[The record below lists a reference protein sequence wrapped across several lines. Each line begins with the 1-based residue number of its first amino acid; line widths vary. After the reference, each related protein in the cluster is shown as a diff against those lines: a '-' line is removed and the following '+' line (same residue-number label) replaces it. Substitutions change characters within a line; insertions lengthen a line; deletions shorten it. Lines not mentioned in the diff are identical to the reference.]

1 MRIFIRNFSESKLV
15 LLRRVGD
22 TFLMT
27 TRKRISVIALLMTI
41 AAGVLSPTAYAAA
54 TRYITVSAQGAV
66 KVVPDAVRIN
76 ATATAVAASSKEALA
91 ATAKTA
97 TAVRAALKTAKID
110 SKDVATQS
118 VTVYPEYKYT
128 ADGGSTLTGYRG
140 SQSFTITVRAADTA
154 GALIDSLVAA
164 GGDNL
169 QINGATPFVL
179 DSTKSL
185 EAARAAA
192 VKSAKA
198 KASSYAKLMG
208 VKLGKVNYLVENSA
222 PTNYPP
228 VMAVAK
234 AESDATVID
243 LGQQDVTIGVTVQ
256 WALL

>member
-1 MRIFIRNFSESKLV
+1 
-15 LLRRVGD
+15 
-22 TFLMT
+22 MT
-27 TRKRISVIALLMTI
+27 TRTRISLFALLTALVSAI
-41 AAGVLSPTAYAAA
+41 APTADAAT
-54 TRYITVSAQGAV
+54 TRYITVSAQGSV

-76 ATATAVAASSKEALA
+76 ATATAVAASSKDALT

-97 TAVRAALKTAKID
+97 NAVRAALKSAKID
-110 SKDVATQS
+110 SKDISTQS

-128 ADGGSTLTGYRG
+128 NDGGSTLIGYRG
-140 SQSFTITVRAADTA
+140 SQSFTIIVRAADTA
-154 GALIDSLVAA
+154 GTLVDALVVA

-192 VKSAKA
+192 VKSAQA
-198 KASSYAKLMG
+198 KAASYAKLMG

-222 PTNYPP
+222 PTNYTP
-228 VMAVAK
+228 VMSVAK
-234 AESDATVID
+234 TESDATVID
-243 LGQQDVTIGVTVQ
+243 LGQQDVTISVTVQ

>member
-1 MRIFIRNFSESKLV
+1 
-15 LLRRVGD
+15 
-22 TFLMT
+22 MT
-27 TRKRISVIALLMTI
+27 TRKRISVIALLMTL
-41 AAGVLSPTAYAAA
+41 AAGVLSPAAEAAA
-54 TRYITVSAQGAV
+54 TRYITVSAQGVV

-76 ATATAVAASSKEALA
+76 ATATAVAATSKEALA

-97 TAVRAALKTAKID
+97 TVVRAALKNAKID
-110 SKDVATQS
+110 TKDIATQS
-118 VTVYPEYKYT
+118 VSVYPEYKYSN
-128 ADGGSTLTGYRG
+128 DGGSTLIGYRG

-154 GALIDSLVAA
+154 GALVDSLVTA

-208 VKLGKVNYLVENSA
+208 VKLGKVNYLVENSS
-222 PTNYPP
+222 PSNYSP

-243 LGQQDVTIGVTVQ
+243 LGQQEVTISVTVQ
-256 WALL
+256 WGLA

>member
-1 MRIFIRNFSESKLV
+1 
-15 LLRRVGD
+15 
-22 TFLMT
+22 MT
-27 TRKRISVIALLMTI
+27 TRKRISVIALLMTV
-41 AAGVLSPTAYAAA
+41 AAGILSPAAEAAA
-54 TRYITVSAQGAV
+54 TRYITVSAQGVV
-66 KVVPDAVRIN
+66 KVVPDAVRIS
-76 ATATAVAASSKEALA
+76 ATATAVAATSKEALA
-91 ATAKTA
+91 ATSKTA
-97 TAVRAALKTAKID
+97 TAVRAALKAAKID
-110 SKDVATQS
+110 TKDIATQS
-118 VTVYPEYKYT
+118 VSVYPEYKYT
-128 ADGGSTLTGYRG
+128 NDGGSTLTGYRG
-140 SQSFTITVRAADTA
+140 SQSFTITVRAADSA
-154 GALIDSLVAA
+154 GALVDSLVAA

-222 PTNYPP
+222 PSNYTP

-243 LGQQDVTIGVTVQ
+243 LGQQDVTIAVTVQ

>member
-1 MRIFIRNFSESKLV
+1 
-15 LLRRVGD
+15 
-22 TFLMT
+22 MT
-27 TRKRISVIALLMTI
+27 TRKRISVIALLALLAGGVI
-41 AAGVLSPTAYAAA
+41 APSADAAA

-91 ATAKTA
+91 ATAKTS
-97 TAVRAALKTAKID
+97 TAVRAALKSAKID
-110 SKDVATQS
+110 TKDIATQS

-140 SQSFTITVRAADTA
+140 SQSFTIIVRAADTA
-154 GALIDSLVAA
+154 GSLVDALVTA

-192 VKSAKA
+192 VKSAKS
-198 KASSYAKLMG
+198 KAASYAKLMG
-208 VKLGKVNYLVENSA
+208 AKLGKVNYLIENSA
-222 PTNYPP
+222 PTNYTP

-243 LGQQDVTIGVTVQ
+243 LGQQDVTIAVTVQ

>member
-1 MRIFIRNFSESKLV
+1 
-15 LLRRVGD
+15 
-22 TFLMT
+22 MT
-27 TRKRISVIALLMTI
+27 TRKRISVIALL
-41 AAGVLSPTAYAAA
+41 ALLAGGVLAPSADAAA

-91 ATAKTA
+91 ATAKTS
-97 TAVRAALKTAKID
+97 TAVRAALKSAKID
-110 SKDVATQS
+110 TKDIATQS

-128 ADGGSTLTGYRG
+128 AEGGSTLTGYRG
-140 SQSFTITVRAADTA
+140 SQSFTIVVRAADTA
-154 GALIDSLVAA
+154 GSLVDALVTA

-185 EAARAAA
+185 EAARVAA
-192 VKSAKA
+192 VKSAKS
-198 KASSYAKLMG
+198 KAASYAKLMG
-208 VKLGKVNYLVENSA
+208 AKLGKVNYLVENSA
-222 PTNYPP
+222 PTNYTP

-243 LGQQDVTIGVTVQ
+243 LGQQDVTISVTVQ
-256 WALL
+256 WSLL

>member
-1 MRIFIRNFSESKLV
+1 
-15 LLRRVGD
+15 
-22 TFLMT
+22 MT
-27 TRKRISVIALLMTI
+27 NRKRISAIALLALVAGGLI
-41 AAGVLSPTAYAAA
+41 APAADAAA
-54 TRYITVSAQGAV
+54 TRYISVSAQGAV

-91 ATAKTA
+91 ATAKTSA
-97 TAVRAALKTAKID
+97 AIRAALKNAKID
-110 SKDVATQS
+110 SKDISTQS

-140 SQSFTITVRAADTA
+140 SQSFTIVVRAADTA
-154 GALIDSLVAA
+154 GSLVDSLVAA

-169 QINGATPFVL
+169 QINVATPFVL

-192 VKSAKA
+192 VKSAKS
-198 KASSYAKLMG
+198 KATSYATLMG

-222 PTNYPP
+222 PTNYTP

-243 LGQQDVTIGVTVQ
+243 LGQQDVTISVTVQ
-256 WALL
+256 WSLL

>member
-1 MRIFIRNFSESKLV
+1 
-15 LLRRVGD
+15 
-22 TFLMT
+22 MT
-27 TRKRISVIALLMTI
+27 TRKRISAIALLVLLAGGVI
-41 AAGVLSPTAYAAA
+41 APSADAAA

-91 ATAKTA
+91 ATAKTS
-97 TAVRAALKTAKID
+97 TAVRAALKSANID
-110 SKDVATQS
+110 TKDIATQS

-128 ADGGSTLTGYRG
+128 SDGGSTLTGYRG
-140 SQSFTITVRAADTA
+140 SQSFTIIVRAADTA
-154 GALIDSLVAA
+154 GSLVDALVTA

-185 EAARAAA
+185 EAARVAA
-192 VKSAKA
+192 VKSAKS
-198 KASSYAKLMG
+198 KAASYAKLMG
-208 VKLGKVNYLVENSA
+208 AKLGKVNYLVENSA
-222 PTNYPP
+222 PTNYTP

-243 LGQQDVTIGVTVQ
+243 LGQQDVTISVTVQ
-256 WALL
+256 WSLL

>member
-1 MRIFIRNFSESKLV
+1 
-15 LLRRVGD
+15 
-22 TFLMT
+22 MT
-27 TRKRISVIALLMTI
+27 TRKRISVIALLALVAGGVI
-41 AAGVLSPTAYAAA
+41 APSADAAA

-97 TAVRAALKTAKID
+97 TAVRAALKTVKID
-110 SKDVATQS
+110 SKDIATQS

-154 GALIDSLVAA
+154 GAVVDSLVAA

-222 PTNYPP
+222 PTNYTP

>member
-1 MRIFIRNFSESKLV
+1 
-15 LLRRVGD
+15 
-22 TFLMT
+22 MT
-27 TRKRISVIALLMTI
+27 IRKRISVIALLMTV
-41 AAGVLSPTAYAAA
+41 AAGVLSPAAEAAA
-54 TRYITVSAQGAV
+54 TRYITVSAQGSV

-76 ATATAVAASSKEALA
+76 ATATAV
-91 ATAKTA
+91 
-97 TAVRAALKTAKID
+97 RAALKTAKVD
-110 SKDVATQS
+110 TKDIATQS

-154 GALIDSLVAA
+154 GALVDSLVAA

-192 VKSAKA
+192 VKSAKS
-198 KASSYAKLMG
+198 KAASYAKLMG
-208 VKLGKVNYLVENSA
+208 AKLGKVNYLVENSA
-222 PTNYPP
+222 PTNYTP

-243 LGQQDVTIGVTVQ
+243 LGQQDVTISVTVQ
-256 WALL
+256 WSLL

>member
-1 MRIFIRNFSESKLV
+1 
-15 LLRRVGD
+15 
-22 TFLMT
+22 MT
-27 TRKRISVIALLMTI
+27 TRKRISLIVLLSIAVAGVIAPS
-41 AAGVLSPTAYAAA
+41 AHAAA
-54 TRYITVSAQGAV
+54 TRYITVSAQGTV

-76 ATATAVAASSKEALA
+76 ATATSVAATSKEALA

-110 SKDVATQS
+110 TKDIATQS
-118 VTVYPEYKYT
+118 ISVYPEYKYT
-128 ADGGSTLTGYRG
+128 NDGGSTLTGYRG

-154 GALIDSLVAA
+154 GSLVDALVAA

-198 KASSYAKLMG
+198 KATSYAKLMG

-222 PTNYPP
+222 PTNYTP

-243 LGQQDVTIGVTVQ
+243 LGQQDVSISVTVQ
-256 WALL
+256 WSLL

>member
-1 MRIFIRNFSESKLV
+1 
-15 LLRRVGD
+15 
-22 TFLMT
+22 MT
-27 TRKRISVIALLMTI
+27 TRKRISVIALLMTV
-41 AAGVLSPTAYAAA
+41 AAGVLSPAAEAAA
-54 TRYITVSAQGAV
+54 TRYITVSAQGVV
-66 KVVPDAVRIN
+66 KVVPDAVRIS
-76 ATATAVAASSKEALA
+76 ATATAVAAISKEALA
-91 ATAKTA
+91 ATSKTA
-97 TAVRAALKTAKID
+97 TAVRAALKAAKID
-110 SKDVATQS
+110 TKDIATQS
-118 VTVYPEYKYT
+118 VSVYPEYKYT
-128 ADGGSTLTGYRG
+128 NDGGSTLTGYRG

-154 GALIDSLVAA
+154 GALVDSLVAA

-222 PTNYPP
+222 PSNYTP

-243 LGQQDVTIGVTVQ
+243 LGQQDVTIAVTVQ

>member
-1 MRIFIRNFSESKLV
+1 
-15 LLRRVGD
+15 
-22 TFLMT
+22 MT
-27 TRKRISVIALLMTI
+27 TRKRISLIALLSI
-41 AAGVLSPTAYAAA
+41 AVAGVITPAAEAAA

-76 ATATAVAASSKEALA
+76 ATATAVAATSKEALA
-91 ATAKTA
+91 ATAKTS
-97 TAVRAALKTAKID
+97 TAVRAAVKTAKID
-110 SKDVATQS
+110 TKDIATQS
-118 VTVYPEYKYT
+118 VSVYPEYKYSN
-128 ADGGSTLTGYRG
+128 DGGSTLTGYRA

-154 GALIDSLVAA
+154 GSLFDALVVA

-169 QINGATPFVL
+169 QINGATPFIL
-179 DSTKSL
+179 DSTQSL

-192 VKSAKA
+192 VRSAKA
-198 KASSYAKLMG
+198 KATSYAKLMG

-222 PTNYPP
+222 PTNYTP

-243 LGQQDVTIGVTVQ
+243 LGQQDVTISVTVQ